1 MTAGLISAFNPIQEY
16 SNVNV
21 PTVNTDDANKFG
33 DVLKNSTENQAN
45 LKNDVSDKD
54 MSKKDIKSEDKVESK
69 VEETKSNSAEEDKAE
84 KTEETKAEDKTV
96 EEDAAKIEEMPEE
109 NIQAITQMLEQIM
122 QAIAQILETPVEN
135 VEEAIAN
142 LGLELGDVADVT
154 NIPDIVV
161 ELTDAESTM
170 DIMTDEK
177 LYETVKEITDVVK
190 ETTVEVAKEL
200 EVEPQE
206 LPEIAQK
213 VVQDVVKPQE
223 VEKPQIEVVVSETK
237 PETTEEN
244 TLQQQV
250 LTVDTKGQKSEADSE
265 EEGKQNPENQIN
277 FTTNVAETAKEAPV
291 AEVES
296 PVASYTTAKDII
308 NQVTDSIK
316 TEIKADM
323 NELEINLHPASL
335 GNVKVQIINRDGVIS
350 ANFTAQNDVVKE
362 ALESQLIDLKESM
375 NEHGIKVEAIEVTV
389 ESHAFD
395 ENLSQQSDREA
406 KEAEE
411 IEAKKKKTR
420 SINRDDLIEDIEE
433 ETDDDIR
440 LAREMMMANGGTVD
454 YLT

>member
-84 KTEETKAEDKTV
+84 KTKETKAEDKTV

-223 VEKPQIEVVVSETK
+223 AEKPQIEVAVSETK

-433 ETDDDIR
+433 EADDDIR